1 MRLIGITGR
10 AGAGKDTVV
19 TELQAR
25 RPGIG
30 RAAFA
35 DALKAECAAAF
46 QCDLRLFTD
55 PDLKERPARELGAVR
70 CTDPGFARFLGTLE
84 WFAELRPRTIM
95 QQWGDWRRA
104 QDPDYWVRMLA
115 ITVDAARGMGFQAFA
130 VTDVRYPN
138 ELDWLRRS
146 GGVLWRVQRA
156 GLAPR
161 SGHSSEWALR
171 DAPADLT
178 ITNDDGVEQL
188 ATRAIDAFDDLLR
201 GATEASAR

>member
-1 MRLIGITGR
+1 MHLIGITGR

-19 TELQAR
+19 SELQAR

-70 CTDPGFARFLGTLE
+70 CTEPGFARFLGTLE

-115 ITVDAARGMGFQAFA
+115 ITVDTARGIGFSTFV

-138 ELDWLRRS
+138 ELAWLRGA
-146 GGVLWRVQRA
+146 GGALWRVERP
-156 GLAPR
+156 GLKPL
-161 SGHSSEWALR
+161 SGHSSEWALH
-171 DAPADLT
+171 DAPADVT
-178 ITNDDGVEQL
+178 ITNDDSLEL
-188 ATRAIDAFDDLLR
+188 LEKRALDAFDDLVR
-201 GATEASAR
+201 GGE